1 MKLVFLSFG
10 ALASAASLATT
21 TRYYDGQEGACGCG
35 TSSGADAWQLGISD
49 NVYTAAGS
57 QALFDTSGSSW
68 CGAGCGTCYNL
79 TSTGSS
85 ACDGCGTGGVAGDS
99 IIVMVTNLCPYNGNQ
114 QWCPQPGSTNEYG
127 YGYHFD
133 INAESEVFGDNV
145 VVQFEQVT
153 CPGQAT
159 TDWET
164 CLCYD
169 QTSTDTTSASLASAT
184 SASPQGES
192 ESSTTS
198 TEPTV
203 TAPNSAAETTVVVT
217 SATPTS
223 TPSSCTG
230 DATPSDTSASTGS
243 TQTLYGQ
250 CGGANWTGATACESG
265 STCKVQNPYYSQC
278 VSSSD

>member
-21 TRYYDGQEGACGCG
+21 THYYDGQEGACGCG
-35 TSSGADAWQLGISD
+35 TSSGADPWQLGISD

-85 ACDGCGTGGVAGDS
+85 PCDGCGTGGVAGDS

-114 QWCPQPGSTNEYG
+114 QWCPQPGSKNEYG
-127 YGYHFD
+127 YSYHFD
-133 INAESEVFGDNV
+133 IMAQSEVFGNNV
-145 VVQFEQVT
+145 VVEFEQVT
-153 CPGQAT
+153 CPGQAKS
-159 TDWET
+159 DWET
-164 CLCYD
+164 CVCYD
-169 QTSTDTTSASLASAT
+169 QTSTDTTTVGLTSAT
-184 SASPQGES
+184 SASPQGEPV
-192 ESSTTS
+192 SSTS
-198 TEPTV
+198 TKAV
-203 TAPNSAAETTVVVT
+203 TAPTSLAETTVVT

-223 TPSSCTG
+223 VALPSSC
-230 DATPSDTSASTGS
+230 DASPSKTSTSPDS
-243 TQTLYGQ
+243 VQTLYGQ
-250 CGGANWTGATACESG
+250 CGGRNWIGATACESG

-278 VSSSD
+278 VNSSA